1 MGSFK
6 NIIKKILLIRYSAI
20 GDVVLATSMIELL
33 RRNYPQSHLS
43 MLLTPITAPIVEEN
57 PFLDRII
64 IHNRNKKKSYLKCIR
79 LLREERFDL
88 IASLQGKAGLLAFL
102 AGAKYRA
109 GFHNSLRYRWFYNL
123 RPKKWYPEKHALYR
137 YLNMVEP
144 LNLEGEIPEPKIYL
158 TKEEENAAGKL
169 LQEKRISKEDF
180 LIGFNPVSA
189 YPAKEWLL
197 KYYIQLG
204 KELIER
210 YNTKIIIFGKGDKRS
225 SAICYNLEIGLAKPE
240 NVLSLAGKTSLRELA
255 ALAKCCRL
263 FITGDTGPMH
273 IAAAVGTKVLAFF
286 GSTDPKKCGPVGK
299 EHIILE
305 DKKMNR
311 MKNITP
317 EKVLEEIDENFGYWL
332 RKE

>member
-6 NIIKKILLIRYSAI
+6 NIKKILLIRYSAI
-20 GDVVLATSMIELL
+20 GDVVLATSIIELL

-43 MLLTPITAPIVEEN
+43 MLVTPITAPIVEEN
-57 PFLDRII
+57 PYLDRII
-64 IHNRNKKKSYLKCIR
+64 IYDRNKRFSYLKCVKV
-79 LLREERFDL
+79 LRQERFDL

-102 AGAKYRA
+102 TRAKYRV
-109 GFHNSLRYRWFYNL
+109 GFHQSLRYRYFYNL
-123 RPKKWYPEKHALYR
+123 RSKKWYPEEHALHR
-137 YLNMVEP
+137 YLNILQP
-144 LNLEGEIPEPKIYL
+144 LNIEGEIPEPKIYL
-158 TKEEENAAGKL
+158 TKEEENVA
-169 LQEKRISKEDF
+169 EKALREKGVSKEDF
-180 LIGFNPVSA
+180 LVGFNPVSA

-210 YNTKIIIFGKGDKRS
+210 YNTKILIFGKGDKRS
-225 SAICYNLEIGLAKPE
+225 SAICYQLEIALAKSE
-240 NVLSLAGKTSLRELA
+240 NVLSLAGKTNLRQLA

-286 GSTDPKKCGPVGK
+286 ASTDPKRCGPVGK

-311 MKNITP
+311 MKNISP
-317 EKVLEEIDENFGYWL
+317 EKVLEKIDENFGCRL

>member
-20 GDVVLATSMIELL
+20 GDVVLATSIIELL
-33 RRNYPQSHLS
+33 KRNYPQSHLS
-43 MLLTPITAPIVEEN
+43 MLVTPITAPIVEEN

-64 IHNRNKKKSYLKCIR
+64 IYDRNKRFSYLKCVS
-79 LLREERFDL
+79 LLREEKFEL

-102 AGAKYRA
+102 TRAKYRV
-109 GFHNSLRYRWFYNL
+109 GFHQSLRYRYFYNL
-123 RPKKWYPEKHALYR
+123 RPKQWYPEKHALYR
-137 YLNMVEP
+137 YLNMIEP

-158 TKEEENAAGKL
+158 TMEEENAA
-169 LQEKRISKEDF
+169 EKVLRKKGVSKEDF
-180 LIGFNPVSA
+180 LVGFNPVSA

-225 SAICYNLEIGLAKPE
+225 SAICYQLEIALAKSE
-240 NVLSLAGKTSLRELA
+240 NVLSLAGKTNLRELA
-255 ALAKCCRL
+255 ALTKCCRL

-273 IAAAVGTKVLAFF
+273 IAAAVGTKILTFF
-286 GSTDPKKCGPVGK
+286 ASTDPKRCGPVGK

-317 EKVLEEIDENFGYWL
+317 ENVLEKIDENFGYRL

>member
-20 GDVVLATSMIELL
+20 GDVVLATSIIELL
-33 RRNYPQSHLS
+33 RKNYPQSHLS
-43 MLLTPITAPIVEEN
+43 MLLTPTTAPIIEEN

-64 IHNRNKKKSYLKCIR
+64 VYDRNKRFSYLKCVR
-79 LLREERFDL
+79 LLREEKFDL
-88 IASLQGKAGLLAFL
+88 IASLQGKAGLLTFL
-102 AGAKYRA
+102 TRAKYRV
-109 GFHNSLRYRWFYNL
+109 GFHQSLRYRYFYNL
-123 RPKKWYPEKHALYR
+123 RPKQWYPEKHALYR
-137 YLNMVEP
+137 YLNMIEP

-158 TKEEENAAGKL
+158 TMEEENAA
-169 LQEKRISKEDF
+169 EKVLRKKGVSKEDF
-180 LIGFNPVSA
+180 LVGFNPVSA

-225 SAICYNLEIGLAKPE
+225 SAICYQLEIALAKSE
-240 NVLSLAGKTSLRELA
+240 NVLSLAGKTNLRELA
-255 ALAKCCRL
+255 ALTKCCRL

-273 IAAAVGTKVLAFF
+273 IAAAVGTKILTFF
-286 GSTDPKKCGPVGK
+286 ASTDPKKCGPVGK

-311 MKNITP
+311 MKNISP
-317 EKVLEEIDENFGYWL
+317 KNVLEKIDAYL
-332 RKE
+332 RKM

>member
-1 MGSFK
+1 MASFK

-102 AGAKYRA
+102 AGAKYRV

-169 LQEKRISKEDF
+169 LREKRISKEDF

>member
-20 GDVVLATSMIELL
+20 GDVVLATSIIELL

-43 MLLTPITAPIVEEN
+43 MLVTQITAPIVEEN

-64 IHNRNKKKSYLKCIR
+64 IYNRNKRFSYLKCVKV
-79 LLREERFDL
+79 LRQERFD
-88 IASLQGKAGLLAFL
+88 IIVSLQGKAGLLAFL
-102 AGAKYRA
+102 AGAKERV
-109 GFHNSLRYRWFYNL
+109 GFNQSLRYRYFYNL
-123 RPKKWYPEKHALYR
+123 RPKKWYPEKHALDR

-158 TKEEENAAGKL
+158 TKEGESVA
-169 LQEKRISKEDF
+169 EKVLREKGVSKEDF
-180 LIGFNPVSA
+180 LVGFNPVSA

-225 SAICYNLEIGLAKPE
+225 STICYQLEIALAKSE
-240 NVLSLAGKTSLRELA
+240 NVLSLAGKTNLRQLA
-255 ALAKCCRL
+255 ALTKCCQL

-286 GSTDPKKCGPVGK
+286 ASTDPKKSGPVGK

-305 DKKMNR
+305 DKKMNW
-311 MKNITP
+311 MKNISP
-317 EKVLEEIDENFGYWL
+317 EKVLEKIDAYL
-332 RKE
+332 RKM